1 MNALEL
7 RGTRLI
13 IHLPVELDH
22 HCTEEIRKAVDRTI
36 QEEPVEELEFDFSRT
51 AFMDSAGIGMIIGR
65 YKLMRALDGR
75 LIASHMSGQIHRI
88 LTLSGIQNY
97 ILIEKEECI

>member
-13 IHLPVELDH
+13 IHLPAELDH

-36 QEEPVEELEFDFSRT
+36 QEEPVEELELDFSGT

-75 LIASHMSGQIHRI
+75 LIASHMSGQIRRI

-97 ILIEKEECI
+97 ILIEKEE